1 MTKIIVDSTCDLPI
15 EFLKENNIDVLPL
28 RVLINDQE
36 YFDKQNIKT
45 EEVFNFMKKG
55 IVPRTSLPR
64 LDVIREVFTEK
75 CINREDFIYLALS
88 SKLSG
93 TFQAAKL
100 IMEELRETYPEINME
115 VIDTKGASM
124 GIGLMV
130 MELINMI
137 KQGASFSMLIDAVGF
152 YKDNSS
158 QYFTLSNLNWL
169 TKGGRLPKSKA
180 IIGTVMNIKPVLA
193 IMDGSIEVIKSI
205 RGSKKS
211 LKYIV
216 DTVIDEMNIRDCEH
230 IGIAHCDDS
239 QSAEFIKSR
248 IKELYPNKKV
258 MITTIGSVLAS
269 HIGIGGIG
277 VFTLST
283 YKE

>member
-1 MTKIIVDSTCDLPI
+1 MIKIIVDSTCDLPI
-15 EFLKENNIDVLPL
+15 KFLEENNIDVLPL
-28 RVLINDQE
+28 RVLIKDEE
-36 YFDKQNIKT
+36 YFDKQNIKI
-45 EEVFNFMKKG
+45 EKVFEYMKEG

-64 LDVIREVFTEK
+64 LDVIREVFTKK
-75 CINREDFIYLALS
+75 CAEGEDFIYLSLS

-100 IMEELRETYPEINME
+100 IMEELREDYPEINME
-115 VIDTKGASM
+115 VIDTKAASI

-130 MELINMI
+130 MELIEMI
-137 KQGASFSMLIDAVGF
+137 NDGASFCKLIDSIEF
-152 YKDNSS
+152 YKDNCS
-158 QYFTLSNLNWL
+158 QYFTLTDLHWL

-193 IMDGSIEVIKSI
+193 IMDGAIEVVKSL

-216 DTVIDEMNIRDCEH
+216 DNVIDEMDVRDCEY
-230 IGIAHCDDS
+230 IGIAHADDIN
-239 QSAEFIKSR
+239 SAEFIKSR
-248 IKELYPNKKV
+248 INDMYPNRKII
-258 MITTIGSVLAS
+258 ITTIGSVLAS
-269 HIGIGGIG
+269 HIGIGGLG
-277 VFTLST
+277 VFTLSK